1 MSTENYVLNAE
12 LRDDQGKGA
21 SRRLRRT
28 GKFPAIV
35 YGAGKEPVAIT
46 LDHNEILRYMEDEAF
61 YSSLLSL
68 KLGGEDERVILRDIQ
83 RHPAKPFVLHVDLL
97 RVKKG
102 ELLRM
107 HVPLHFMGEEDSPGV
122 KAGGVSMHN
131 MVEVE
136 IECLPRNLPEYIEV
150 DVSKLDV
157 GDAVHLSELQMPD
170 DVTLVAMMGADE
182 MSEEEMHAIDQP
194 VASIQHKLVEEVE
207 PEPEEVAAEEEAGE
221 AGAAEEPAKEEG
233 GEE

>member
-1 MSTENYVLNAE
+1 MSTDNIVLIAE
-12 LRDDQGKGA
+12 QRDEQGKGA
-21 SRRLRRT
+21 SRRLRRL

-35 YGAGKEPVAIT
+35 YGAGKEPTPIT
-46 LDHNEILRYMEDEAF
+46 LDHNEMLKHLESEAF

-68 KLGGEDERVILRDIQ
+68 ELGGESERVVLRDIH
-83 RHPAKPFVLHVDLL
+83 RHPAKPFILHMDLL

-102 ELLRM
+102 EALRM

-122 KAGGVSMHN
+122 KAGGVPMHN

-136 IECLPRNLPEYIEV
+136 IECLPRHLPEYIEV
-150 DVSKLDV
+150 DVSNLDV
-157 GDAVHLSELQMPD
+157 GDSVHLSKLQMPE
-170 DVTLVAMMGADE
+170 DVTLIAMIGADE

-194 VASIQHKLVEEVE
+194 VASIQHKLVEAE
-207 PEPEEVAAEEEAGE
+207 PEPEEAAAVEEAGE
-221 AGAAEEPAKEEG
+221 GEAAEGTAEEEG